1 MSTRSSYR
9 YRSTNVKDNSEN
21 EVENLQT
28 SYLEDIQGRN
38 SEVKLFLYLISLNF
52 KCDIKIFMNK

>member
-1 MSTRSSYR
+1 MSTRYSDR